1 MMQLHRRVGLTRI
14 GAVLALLIMATLLS
28 ACGAILETDLTV
40 YVDERYAITMT
51 ITAPTDAI
59 ALMGGPAALTSQLD
73 QFVTEAKAQG
83 AQAKWYQGKAKQAGS
98 TVYVIEMSGK
108 GFQSKLIQDTFRL
121 TWVDY
126 QVRKAVRFVMSP
138 QSLSSGMGLGSI
150 TLHAGEVLSSNGK
163 KIGSD
168 SVRWENPIGGMQ
180 AVVIP
185 KGQTSALLI
194 AAILVVLLVLAA
206 GGYFAYRRGYL
217 RTSGSAVAAPV
228 PSGGFCPHCG
238 QPTQAGA
245 RFCMSCGKEIPLR

>member
-83 AQAKWYQGKAKQAGS
+83 AQAKWYKGKAKQAGS

-126 QVRKAVRFVMSP
+126 QGRKAVRFVMSP
-138 QSLSSGMGLGSI
+138 QSLSSGMGL
-150 TLHAGEVLSSNGK
+150 
-163 KIGSD
+163 
-168 SVRWENPIGGMQ
+168 
-180 AVVIP
+180 
-185 KGQTSALLI
+185 
-194 AAILVVLLVLAA
+194 
-206 GGYFAYRRGYL
+206 
-217 RTSGSAVAAPV
+217 
-228 PSGGFCPHCG
+228 
-238 QPTQAGA
+238 
-245 RFCMSCGKEIPLR
+245 